1 MASKAPKKAQPVD
14 RLMDYP
20 VDVDAGDL
28 FRHAPPEVA
37 AKWRAMAGGLHNL
50 AQDSG
55 LSAQELLARQIADM
69 GMSFRMTG
77 DVEERSWPLTP
88 MPLIIG
94 AKEWANVEAGLIQRA
109 RLLESVVADVYGPQ
123 KLVRDGHIPAAVVA
137 GSRFFARAM
146 GGVTPRRGHYIHVYA
161 VDLARGPHGQWRV
174 LGDRLRLANGVGYAL
189 ENRLALSRGTGSLL
203 SDIHARRLAG
213 FFGQLRQ
220 GLSADCPRE
229 SPRIALLTPGRFNQ
243 SYPEQAH
250 LARYLGFPLVEGR
263 DLSVIDGK
271 LYVRTIGGPK
281 RVDALWRWIDTNS
294 LDPLN
299 FDSRSTM
306 GVPDLADCWTG
317 GHVAMANWPGVE
329 VVEAPAFAAFLP
341 RLFKTLL
348 DEEPL
353 LPNVATWWCGGEA
366 EADLVRERLGELMIT
381 PAFGQRVEAL
391 AGIQPTYGAQL
402 SEKRRDALLAAM
414 ARRPM
419 DYCAQEIINLST
431 TPALIEDRFEP
442 RPFTLRAF
450 VARGDDGQWVVM
462 PGGFARLSS
471 SGKIASTLMGEGDLS
486 ADVCV
491 VDEEDED
498 RFNAVT
504 LTGTPPIRRDG
515 GVLAAQAADNLF
527 WFGRY
532 GERAEMTVRVIRSI
546 LGGGIEVDAG
556 ASGHPAVRARL
567 VELLTSW
574 GALAPSSSAL
584 APNLAC
590 RAALAEDRL
599 PGGVASLLNT
609 QRNVGQSLRDRFA
622 PDFWR
627 IASRPL
633 PPLESH
639 RPGALLRVA
648 RELVE
653 RFASLS
659 GLGAEDMVRGPAWR
673 FLDMGRRIE
682 RALSLCRVARQLAGA
697 GEESDRL
704 NTLLDIFDSQI
715 TYRSRYLSSPL
726 RDPVYDL
733 LLLDPDNPRSLVHQ
747 VLTIERH
754 ITALPTLREDALPE
768 APLRDVR
775 AVLAPLI
782 SQTVDQFDEAKL
794 GEIET
799 RLLSLSDS
807 ISSRYFLQFDAAVA
821 GRTPLQG

>member
-1 MASKAPKKAQPVD
+1 
-14 RLMDYP
+14 
-20 VDVDAGDL
+20 
-28 FRHAPPEVA
+28 
-37 AKWRAMAGGLHNL
+37 
-50 AQDSG
+50 
-55 LSAQELLARQIADM
+55 
-69 GMSFRMTG
+69 
-77 DVEERSWPLTP
+77 
-88 MPLIIG
+88 
-94 AKEWANVEAGLIQRA
+94 
-109 RLLESVVADVYGPQ
+109 
-123 KLVRDGHIPAAVVA
+123 
-137 GSRFFARAM
+137 M
-146 GGVTPRRGHYIHVYA
+146 GGHAG
-161 VDLARGPHGQWRV
+161 
-174 LGDRLRLANGVGYAL
+174 RL
-189 ENRLALSRGTGSLL
+189 
-203 SDIHARRLAG
+203 
-213 FFGQLRQ
+213 
-220 GLSADCPRE
+220 C
-229 SPRIALLTPGRFNQ
+229 
-243 SYPEQAH
+243 
-250 LARYLGFPLVEGR
+250 
-263 DLSVIDGK
+263 
-271 LYVRTIGGPK
+271 
-281 RVDALWRWIDTNS
+281 
-294 LDPLN
+294 
-299 FDSRSTM
+299 
-306 GVPDLADCWTG
+306 
-317 GHVAMANWPGVE
+317 
-329 VVEAPAFAAFLP
+329 AP
-341 RLFKTLL
+341 
-348 DEEPL
+348 
-353 LPNVATWWCGGEA
+353 
-366 EADLVRERLGELMIT
+366 
-381 PAFGQRVEAL
+381 
-391 AGIQPTYGAQL
+391 
-402 SEKRRDALLAAM
+402 
-414 ARRPM
+414 
-419 DYCAQEIINLST
+419 
-431 TPALIEDRFEP
+431 
-442 RPFTLRAF
+442 
-450 VARGDDGQWVVM
+450 
-462 PGGFARLSS
+462 S

-574 GALAPSSSAL
+574 GHWHRPVRLLPQSG
-584 APNLAC
+584 C

-648 RELVE
+648 RELW
-653 RFASLS
+653 S
-659 GLGAEDMVRGPAWR
+659 GLPRSPGLAPKIWCVVRRGASSTWG
-673 FLDMGRRIE
+673 G
-682 RALSLCRVARQLAGA
+682 ALNAHSLCRVARQLAGA

-799 RLLSLSDS
+799 RC
-807 ISSRYFLQFDAAVA
+807 SRWI
-821 GRTPLQG
+821 